1 MGSVQIV
8 GRSVVA
14 AHPADVLARAT
25 CLTMALQAKIDSV
38 IRFSADDLSPKMLES
53 LRARL
58 TFENPAYTSASRF
71 GKRKIPFGIPKTI
84 CLLERTGEAIE
95 IPRGAVNLL
104 REVTGGDVRF
114 ENALV
119 RFEPSPFEFRF
130 TLRDYQG
137 GAVDVLADRVQGCAV
152 LPCGSGKTVIG
163 AGLISRIGQPSLVLV
178 HSLDLVEQWR
188 GTIRDA
194 LGLEAAVIGAG
205 QNETG
210 PVTVGMVQTLEKWE
224 PSALFELGKDFGAV
238 IVDECHHIPASTFR
252 GILGAMSAQWRIGLT
267 ATPKRADGLTP
278 LLNLCIGP
286 TVHTVSHEQLVK
298 AGHLVVPRVEFVQT
312 GCTAPEAKNHGE
324 MVGELVQDADR
335 NRIIR
340 DLAAKEAREG
350 RTVLVLSGRVQHC
363 LDLAAELRA
372 VGIGAEALTGQTGK
386 EDRQATLDR
395 FRAGELPVVCATQLA
410 DEGLDVPRL
419 DRIILATPSRAEGRT
434 VQRIGRAMRP
444 HKDKEPPV
452 LYDLVDSSPIA
463 RSQQYAR
470 RRAYRQVIG
479 ASCEAM
485 G

>member
-137 GAVDVLADRVQGCAV
+137 EAVDVLADRVQGCAV

-312 GCTAPEAKNHGE
+312 G
-324 MVGELVQDADR
+324 
-335 NRIIR
+335 
-340 DLAAKEAREG
+340 
-350 RTVLVLSGRVQHC
+350 RVQHC

-434 VQRIGRAMRP
+434 TVQRIGRAMRP